1 MQTENMASEIRELN
15 LSYMLLAK
23 QMLQEDR
30 AAAMYRLGISGE
42 VADIVENLSAGQIL
56 KMAASNLLLCRFRL
70 DDRVV
75 LEMVTSHSRAAE
87 MSPAHA
93 AILMASRPMEQA
105 AA

>member
-1 MQTENMASEIRELN
+1 MQTQQMASEIRELN

-23 QMLQEDR
+23 QMLQEDK
-30 AAAMYRLGISGE
+30 AAAMYRLGISRE
-42 VADIVENLSAGQIL
+42 VADIVENLSAAQIL

-93 AILMASRPMEQA
+93 AILMASRPLEHA

>member
-30 AAAMYRLGISGE
+30 AAAMYRLGISRE

-75 LEMVTSHSRAAE
+75 LEMVTSQSRAAE
-87 MSPAHA
+87 MSPAHT

>member
-1 MQTENMASEIRELN
+1 MHTQQMASEIRELN

-23 QMLQEDR
+23 QMLQEDK
-30 AAAMYRLGISGE
+30 AAAMYRLGIGKDVAE
-42 VADIVENLSAGQIL
+42 VVENLSAAQIL

-75 LEMVTSHSRAAE
+75 LEMVTSHSRAAD

-93 AILMASRPMEQA
+93 AILMAGRPLEQA

>member
-1 MQTENMASEIRELN
+1 MQPQNLASEIRELN

-30 AAAMYRLGISGE
+30 AAAMYRLGISKD
-42 VADIVENLSAGQIL
+42 VADIVEGLTAGQIL

-70 DDRVV
+70 DDRVL
-75 LEMVTSHSRAAE
+75 LEMVTHHGRAAE

-93 AILMASRPMEQA
+93 AILMTSQPVEQA
-105 AA
+105 A

>member
-1 MQTENMASEIRELN
+1 MQTQQMASEIRELN

-30 AAAMYRLGISGE
+30 AAGMYRLGITGE
-42 VADIVENLSAGQIL
+42 VAQIVENLSAAQIL

-75 LEMVTSHSRAAE
+75 LEMVTSHSRAAD

-93 AILMASRPMEQA
+93 AILMASRPLAQA

>member
-1 MQTENMASEIRELN
+1 
-15 LSYMLLAK
+15 
-23 QMLQEDR
+23 
-30 AAAMYRLGISGE
+30 MYRLGISRE
-42 VADIVENLSAGQIL
+42 VADIVESLSAAQIL

-75 LEMVTSHSRAAE
+75 LEMVTSHTRAAE

-93 AILMASRPMEQA
+93 AILMAGRPLEQA

>member
-1 MQTENMASEIRELN
+1 MQTQQIASEIRELN

-23 QMLQEDR
+23 QMLQDDR
-30 AAAMYRLGISGE
+30 PAAMYRLGISSE
-42 VADIVENLSAGQIL
+42 VADIVENLSAAQII

-75 LEMVTSHSRAAE
+75 LQMVTSHGRAAD

-93 AILMASRPMEQA
+93 AILMASRPLEHA
-105 AA
+105 GA

>member
-1 MQTENMASEIRELN
+1 MQTEQLASEIRELN

-30 AAAMYRLGISGE
+30 AAAMYRLGISRE
-42 VADIVENLSAGQIL
+42 VADIVENLSAAQIL

-75 LEMVTSHSRAAE
+75 LEMVTSHSRAAD

-93 AILMASRPMEQA
+93 AILMAARPMEQA

>member
-1 MQTENMASEIRELN
+1 MQAQQMASEIRELN

-23 QMLQEDR
+23 QMLGEDR
-30 AAAMYRLGISGE
+30 AAAMYRLGISRE
-42 VADIVENLSAGQIL
+42 VADVVENLSAAQIL

-75 LEMVTSHSRAAE
+75 LELVTSHTRAAE

-93 AILMASRPMEQA
+93 AILMASRPLEQA

>member
-1 MQTENMASEIRELN
+1 MQPQQLASEIRELN

-30 AAAMYRLGISGE
+30 AAAMYRLGISKD
-42 VADIVENLSAGQIL
+42 VADIVEGLTAGQIL

-70 DDRVV
+70 DDRVL
-75 LEMVTSHSRAAE
+75 LEMVTNHGRAAE

-93 AILMASRPMEQA
+93 AIMMARQPFEQA
-105 AA
+105 A